1 MRTEALFNGGAGLLV
16 NPFPAR
22 SMDSSFLN
30 AGHIRALSAQ
40 AGLRRIDV
48 KQVDTF
54 RHSLKVRN
62 VGLSTLAAM

>member
-1 MRTEALFNGGAGLLV
+1 MRTEALFNGGTGQSISGT
-16 NPFPAR
+16 

-54 RHSLKVRN
+54 GRSLKVRN